1 MLVYQFY
8 TKCAGRKFWYLSC
21 CSLNGFFLGGG
32 GVCLIRGLLNTDFTV
47 FPPFWDAAKEFNLL
61 QFNGE
66 DNMENA
72 SNKRIK
78 WP

>member
-1 MLVYQFY
+1 M
-8 TKCAGRKFWYLSC
+8 
-21 CSLNGFFLGGG
+21 GFFWGGG